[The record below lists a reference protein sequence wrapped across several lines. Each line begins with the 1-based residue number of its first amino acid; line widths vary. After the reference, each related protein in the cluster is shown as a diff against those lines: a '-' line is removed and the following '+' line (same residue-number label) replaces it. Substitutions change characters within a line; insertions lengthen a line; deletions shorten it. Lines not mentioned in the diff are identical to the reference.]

1 MRGGSVSRFSA
12 WVAGLVVLMCIATAQ
27 AADPT
32 LPPAGRATLDASSPA
47 AAPLRLQA
55 ILRGPLLAWA
65 VINGQSVKA
74 GDRLGEIRI
83 LAVQAHAVIVD
94 NQGQRQ
100 TLRLSP
106 PLYQT
111 SRTQP

>member
-1 MRGGSVSRFSA
+1 MSRFSA
-12 WVAGLVVLMCIATAQ
+12 CAAGVVALMSIATAQ

-32 LPPAGRATLDASSPA
+32 LPPAGRATPDASTPA

-55 ILRGPLLAWA
+55 ILRGPLQTRA

>member
-1 MRGGSVSRFSA
+1 MRGGSVSRFFTCA
-12 WVAGLVVLMCIATAQ
+12 AGLAALMCMATAQ

-32 LPPAGRATLDASSPA
+32 LPPASRTTPDVSSPA

-55 ILRGPLLAWA
+55 ILRGPLQARA

-74 GDRLGEIRI
+74 GDRLGELRI
-83 LAVQAHAVIVD
+83 IAVQAHTVIVD